1 MLEKG
6 FLILTTVVW
15 VPYGLMCF
23 LDPAALAESTGVV
36 ASTPTVWPKTLLSMS
51 GASTEIRAMYGGLQT
66 AIGALALL
74 AIFRS
79 GLAKSALVCLATLS
93 VGLLTARLLG
103 LAMDGGYT
111 SYTGMAIGFEIFFFS
126 SSVFLISRRKEAA

>member
-6 FLILTTVVW
+6 FLILTAIVW

-23 LDPAALAESTGVV
+23 LDPAGLAESTGVV
-36 ASTPTVWPKTLLSMS
+36 ASTPT
-51 GASTEIRAMYGGLQT
+51 ASTEIRAMYGGLQT
-66 AIGALALL
+66 AIGALALV
-74 AIFRS
+74 AIFKP
-79 GLAKSALVCLATLS
+79 GLVKSALVCFATLS
-93 VGLLTARLLG
+93 AGLLTARLLG

-126 SSVFLISRRKEAA
+126 SSSFLISRRRKTT

>member
-36 ASTPTVWPKTLLSMS
+36 ASTPT
-51 GASTEIRAMYGGLQT
+51 ASTEIRAMYGGLQI
-66 AIGALALL
+66 AIGLL
-74 AIFRS
+74 AQKTFE
-79 GLAKSALVCLATLS
+79 
-93 VGLLTARLLG
+93 LLG
-103 LAMDGGYT
+103 VGGHH
-111 SYTGMAIGFEIFFFS
+111 SSAIMQDTPRVS
-126 SSVFLISRRKEAA
+126 P

>member
-6 FLILTTVVW
+6 FLILTAIVW
-15 VPYGLMCF
+15 VPYGVMCF

-36 ASTPTVWPKTLLSMS
+36 ASTPT
-51 GASTEIRAMYGGLQT
+51 ASTEIRAMYGGLQT
-66 AIGALALL
+66 AIGVLALL

-79 GLAKSALVCLATLS
+79 GLARSALVCLATLS
-93 VGLLTARLLG
+93 AGLLTARLLG

-111 SYTGMAIGFEIFFFS
+111 AYTGMAIGFEIFFFS
-126 SSVFLISRRKEAA
+126 SSFFLIGRREEAN

>member
-6 FLILTTVVW
+6 FLILTTIVW

-23 LDPAALAESTGVV
+23 FDPAGLAESTGVV
-36 ASTPTVWPKTLLSMS
+36 ASTPT
-51 GASTEIRAMYGGLQT
+51 ASTEIRAMYGGLQT
-66 AIGALALL
+66 AIGALALV
-74 AIFRS
+74 AIFKP
-79 GLAKSALVCLATLS
+79 GLVRSALVCFATLS
-93 VGLLTARLLG
+93 GGLLTARLLG

-126 SSVFLISRRKEAA
+126 SSSFLIGRRREAT

>member
-1 MLEKG
+1 MLERG
-6 FLILTTVVW
+6 FLILTTIVW
-15 VPYGLMCF
+15 IPYGLMCF
-23 LDPAALAESTGVV
+23 LDPAGLAASTGVV
-36 ASTPTVWPKTLLSMS
+36 ASTPT
-51 GASTEIRAMYGGLQT
+51 ASTEIRAMYGGLQT
-66 AIGALALL
+66 AIGALALV
-74 AIFRS
+74 AIFKP

-126 SSVFLISRRKEAA
+126 TSSFLIGRRGEAI